1 MVSAES
7 NLERNLLIRAEHNS
21 DLVQFITR
29 IAEKR
34 GITAAS
40 FTAIGAVKH
49 AKLGFYDQENRK
61 YREITI
67 DTPHEIASCIG
78 NISLKD
84 GKPFVHVHAVL
95 AGEDGNTKAG
105 HLIEATVFA
114 AEVHLRELEGAKLER
129 KRDEVTGLS
138 LWNIE

>member
-7 NLERNLLIRAEHNS
+7 NLERSLLIRAEHNS

-95 AGEDGNTKAG
+95 AGEDGNAKAG
-105 HLIEATVFA
+105 HLIEAIVFA
-114 AEVHLRELEGAKLER
+114 AEVHLRELVGAKLER